1 MRVFLLLLLL
11 FPVLEL
17 FVLVKV
23 GMSIGFLPTFL
34 LVVAGS
40 MLGVFVVR
48 IAGVATALSAR
59 QSLARGELPAQQMLD
74 GLMMTI
80 GGGLLVLP
88 GFISDVLGLLF
99 LMPFTRRLIVGKVR
113 NRAEAQ
119 AARQRAF
126 AENMHAANS
135 TGPMHPGAARPEA
148 RRPEVIE
155 GEVIEGEYEP
165 LDKK

>member
-34 LVVAGS
+34 LVVGGS
-40 MLGVFVVR
+40 MLGIFVVR
-48 IAGVATALSAR
+48 VAGLTTAMSAR

-88 GFISDVLGLLF
+88 GFISDVLGLLC
-99 LMPFTRRLIVGKVR
+99 LMPFTRRLIVSKVR
-113 NRAEAQ
+113 RRAEAQ

-126 AENMHAANS
+126 AEDMHSAGS
-135 TGPMHPGAARPEA
+135 MHPGAARPEA

-165 LDKK
+165 VDKK

>member
-1 MRVFLLLLLL
+1 MRAFLLLLLL

-40 MLGVFVVR
+40 MLGFFVIRV
-48 IAGVATALSAR
+48 AGLATAMSAR
-59 QSLARGELPAQQMLD
+59 ESLARGELPAQQMMD
-74 GLMMTI
+74 GLMMTV

-88 GFISDVLGLLF
+88 GFIGDVLGLIC
-99 LMPFTRRLIVGKVR
+99 LMPFTRRLLANKVR
-113 NRAEAQ
+113 QRAEAS
-119 AARQRAF
+119 ATRQRAF
-126 AENMHAANS
+126 ADDLRSAGSAG
-135 TGPMHPGAARPEA
+135 TGHPGATRPGARQ
-148 RRPEVIE
+148 PEVIE

-165 LDKK
+165 VDKK

>member
-1 MRVFLLLLLL
+1 MRAFLLLLLL

-23 GMSIGFLPTFL
+23 GMSIGFLPPFL

-48 IAGVATALSAR
+48 VAGLATAMSAR

-74 GLMMTI
+74 GLMMTV

-88 GFISDVLGLLF
+88 GFISDVLGLIC
-99 LMPFTRRLIVGKVR
+99 LMPFTRRLLVSKVR
-113 NRAEAQ
+113 QRAEAQ
-119 AARQRAF
+119 AMRQRAF
-126 AENMHAANS
+126 ADDLRSAGPASPKAN
-135 TGPMHPGAARPEA
+135 TPGGA
-148 RRPEVIE
+148 
-155 GEVIEGEYEP
+155 
-165 LDKK
+165 